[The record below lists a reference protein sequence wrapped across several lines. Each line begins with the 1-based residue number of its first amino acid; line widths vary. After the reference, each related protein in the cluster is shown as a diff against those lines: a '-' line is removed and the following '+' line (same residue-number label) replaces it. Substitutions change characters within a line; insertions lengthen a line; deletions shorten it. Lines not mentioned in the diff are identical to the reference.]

1 MKARFVYLTFIE
13 DTGEPFIEQYK
24 SQLIS
29 DGYEV
34 DEYLQISK
42 VIEMDFKLNLEDCA
56 YIDAFGEVFKII
68 EVTFNIDKNYIEY
81 FLKPLTFYN
90 SDKLTD

>member
-1 MKARFVYLTFIE
+1 MKARFVYLTFRE
-13 DTGEPFIEQYK
+13 DTVSPLIEEYK

-34 DEYLQISK
+34 DEYLQVSK
-42 VIEMDFKLNLEDCA
+42 LIEMDFKLNLEDCA